1 MTIDEKL
8 QHFYDSSVEE
18 ARQEASEA
26 IALHKKKLEEML
38 AQHKKTQQLSAEAEI
53 KAETENA
60 KREVNKALSA
70 EQLTIKRD
78 WSIKQNDLEDK
89 LFMEVKDRLE
99 DFMETP
105 QYDDYL
111 AEKINEAKKFAGKDD
126 LYIYLSPADSARI
139 HALSARTDFPLQV
152 AKESFMGGIK
162 AMIPSK
168 NILIDYSFLETFQT
182 LRKDFNF
189 DFDGGPKHE

>member
-1 MTIDEKL
+1 M
-8 QHFYDSSVEE
+8 
-18 ARQEASEA
+18 
-26 IALHKKKLEEML
+26 KKLIFFMVL
-38 AQHKKTQQLSAEAEI
+38 VFCTIVA
-53 KAETENA
+53 NA
-60 KREVNKALSA
+60 TTYRVKYDVNNQSYTSFIVRV
-70 EQLTIKRD
+70 ESNRLTIGSNAYLLRRMGTITSSGLTFD
-78 WSIKQNDLEDK
+78 SYAYGSSENGMFCVSTSSITVEKDLFTKLTGYIVIIDK
-89 LFMEVKDRLE
+89 KA
-99 DFMETP
+99 
-105 QYDDYL
+105 YL
-111 AEKINEAKKFAGKDD
+111 AEKINEAKKFAGKDE

-139 HALSARTDFPLQV
+139 HALSARTYFPLQV

>member
-26 IALHKKKLEEML
+26 IAVHKKKLEEML

-111 AEKINEAKKFAGKDD
+111 AEKINEAKKFAGKDE

-139 HALSARTDFPLQV
+139 HALSARTYFPLQV

>member
-1 MTIDEKL
+1 MTIEEKL
-8 QHFYDSSVEE
+8 QHFQETSVEE
-18 ARQEASEA
+18 ARNQATKALEAHQKNLDKMFAE
-26 IALHKKKLEEML
+26 
-38 AQHKKTQQLSAEAEI
+38 HKKTRTQDAQAEI
-53 KAETENA
+53 KAETQNA
-60 KREVNKALSA
+60 QREVNKALSA
-70 EQLTIKRD
+70 QQLTLKRN
-78 WSIKQNDLEDK
+78 WNARQNELKEK
-89 LFMEVKDRLE
+89 LFVEVKDRLE

-111 AEKINEAKKFAGKDD
+111 AEKINEAKKFAGKDE